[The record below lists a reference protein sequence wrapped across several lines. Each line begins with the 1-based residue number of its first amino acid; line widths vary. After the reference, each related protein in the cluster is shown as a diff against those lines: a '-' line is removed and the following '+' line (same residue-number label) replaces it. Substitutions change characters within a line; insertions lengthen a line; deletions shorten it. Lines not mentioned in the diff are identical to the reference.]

1 MIGGEGAFAPIF
13 MKAAVLHDIGK
24 PLRIEEVPAPEIG
37 PDEVLVETR
46 ACGICRTDL
55 HISDG
60 LAYVPKLP
68 HIPGHEPAGV
78 VAQVGA
84 NVTELSVGQRVV
96 PNLFFTCRQCYYC
109 RVGRDTQCTDL
120 SGLLG
125 VSVNGAFAE
134 YFVAPAENL
143 FRLPDNISFE
153 VGGLISCAV
162 VTALHA
168 TRRAR
173 LGLCDTAVV
182 LGAGGV
188 GQVLIQILK
197 AAGVRVIA
205 ISRSKEKLELAQKLG
220 AHLVLEKK
228 PDITKQIRKFAG
240 GDGAKCVFDC
250 VGSSTTM
257 KDSADYVMRGGQ
269 IIVIGEEPE
278 FPQID
283 TIQIAQRELE
293 IIGSRNGSKQDTIDA
308 IAMIAT
314 GIITPP
320 IARIFPLS
328 QINEAL
334 KEMRSGRANARIV
347 IAIQ

>member
-1 MIGGEGAFAPIF
+1 MEER
-13 MKAAVLHDIGK
+13 MKAAVLHEIGK
-24 PLRIEEVPAPEIG
+24 PLRIQEVPVPEIG

-60 LAYVPKLP
+60 LAYVPQLP

-78 VAQVGA
+78 VAQVGE
-84 NVTELSVGQRVV
+84 NVTELSVGQRVA
-96 PNLFFTCRQCYYC
+96 PNLFFTCGQCYYC
-109 RVGRDTQCTDL
+109 RNGRDTQCTDL
-120 SGLLG
+120 KGLLG

-143 FRLPDNISFE
+143 FVLPDNISFE
-153 VGGLISCAV
+153 VGGLIGCAV

-173 LGLCDTAVV
+173 LFLNDTAVV

-188 GQVLIQILK
+188 GQVLISILL
-197 AAGVRVIA
+197 ACGLRVIA
-205 ISRSKEKLELAQKLG
+205 ISRSQEKLEIARKLG
-220 AHLVLEKK
+220 AHLALQAGA
-228 PDITKQIRKFAG
+228 PDITKQIKVFAD

-250 VGSSTTM
+250 VGSSSTM

-278 FPQID
+278 FPEID

-293 IIGSRNGSKQDTIDA
+293 IIGTRNGTKQDTIDA
-308 IAMIAT
+308 IAMVAERIV
-314 GIITPP
+314 TPP
-320 IARIFPLS
+320 IARTYPLS

-334 KEMRSGRANARIV
+334 QFMRSGQANARIV
-347 IAIQ
+347 IVIKE